1 MWLPIDDVY
10 SISIDG
16 QVMKNGKLMKGAT
29 DSIGYRQVSQHG
41 KLKMVH
47 RLVASRFLPAPPT
60 DEKVEIDHIDRN
72 KSNNHASNL
81 RWCSKSIN
89 MKNRKHKV
97 SSDTGE
103 PYIHIYYHQYG
114 RQVSFVFQVLRKNP
128 EFRFKKYFPT
138 LEEAIDFRNNFEF
151 PE

>member
-10 SISIDG
+10 SVSIDG
-16 QVMKNGKLMKGAT
+16 QIMKNGKLMKGST

-47 RLVASRFLPAPPT
+47 RLVASRFLPEPAT
-60 DEKVEIDHIDRN
+60 GEKVEIDHIDRD
-72 KSNNHASNL
+72 KTNNHASNL
-81 RWCSKSIN
+81 RWCSKSTN
-89 MKNRKHKV
+89 MKNRNHKI

-103 PYIHIYYHQYG
+103 PYIHMYYHRYG
-114 RQVSFVFQVLRKNP
+114 RLISYVFQVKRK
-128 EFRFKKYFPT
+128 ESKFKFVRYFET
-138 LEEAIDFRNNFEF
+138 LEEAIDFRNNFQF

>member
-10 SISIDG
+10 SVSIDG
-16 QVMKNGKLMKGAT
+16 QIMKHGKIMKGST
-29 DSIGYRQVSQHG
+29 DSIGYRQVSQYG
-41 KLKMVH
+41 KLKMIH

-60 DEKVEIDHIDRN
+60 DDKVEIDHIDRN

-81 RWCSKSIN
+81 RWCSKSTN
-89 MKNRKHKV
+89 MKNRKHKI

-103 PYIHIYYHQYG
+103 PYIHMYYHPYG
-114 RQVSFVFQVLRKNP
+114 RQVSFIFQVLRKCP
-128 EFRFKKYFPT
+128 KFRFKKYFTT
-138 LEEAIDFRNNFEF
+138 LEEAIDFRNNFQY

>member
-16 QVMKNGKLMKGAT
+16 QVMKNGKLMKGAS
-29 DSIGYRQVSQHG
+29 DSIGYRQVCQHG
-41 KLKMVH
+41 KLKLVH
-47 RLVASRFLPAPPT
+47 RLVASRFLPAPAT
-60 DEKVEIDHIDRN
+60 DEKLEIDHIDRD

-81 RWCSKSIN
+81 RWCSKSTN

-97 SSDTGE
+97 SSNTGE
-103 PYIHIYYHQYG
+103 PYIHMQFHPHG
-114 RQVSFVFQVLRKNP
+114 RLISYVFQVKRKEP
-128 EFRFKKYFPT
+128 KFKFVRYFET
-138 LEEAIDFRNNFEF
+138 LEEAIEFRNNFQF

>member
-16 QVMKNGKLMKGAT
+16 QVMKNGKLMKGAS

-89 MKNRKHKV
+89 MKNRKHKI

-103 PYIHIYYHQYG
+103 PYIHMYYHPHG
-114 RQVSFVFQVLRKNP
+114 RLISYVFQVLRKTP
-128 EFRFKKYFPT
+128 EFRFKKYFAT